1 MVVAD
6 QPNNFIIKHFH
17 EDALRKAIVIINA
30 DLCAGRD
37 ASAGWC
43 LGPQLKGWRVADE
56 LVKHGYF
63 ETSIDTKK
71 AEIQSARYRI
81 TQKGIEHMIKLGD
94 IINFKAN
101 GTPAKLLAISE
112 KGYRFHVSYA
122 ENGEPVERWHD
133 MKEFGILDHPV
144 FKPAPTRAIS
154 QIAKTENYIQTL
166 TSPEL
171 KSSDDETPAAVEADT
186 EETVDLQIQIGE
198 KDRRIRQ
205 LEKELETERNR
216 VIAPDEFA
224 TLKRKYD
231 DLQLKLENY
240 QERAGQ
246 VEPLQRQVEAL
257 KTALESKPA
266 SAAIIE
272 QPSETAI
279 ETMFFKESLY
289 GEFRDKAAKQL
300 QKLTREGWRIV
311 YEQFVSADDDI
322 YHVARLERET
332 PVTLA
337 PQPEHTHKT
346 LSEQIDDAL
355 EEAIKTPRT
364 VEADLIIDPD
374 AQTVPVSTLAKH
386 QPRVPNFDEVTES
399 YIAGH
404 ITLDQFSLVSD
415 ALSHHHAGAES

>member
-1 MVVAD
+1 MVAAD
-6 QPNNFIIKHFH
+6 QPNNFILKHFH
-17 EDALRKAIVIINA
+17 DDALRKAIVILNS

-81 TQKGIEHMIKLGD
+81 TQKGIAELIKLGD

-171 KSSDDETPAAVEADT
+171 KSSDDETPAADDGQT
-186 EETVDLQIQIGE
+186 LLQIEIGE

-205 LEKELETERNR
+205 LEQQLETERNR

-266 SAAIIE
+266 SAVIE
-272 QPSETAI
+272 QPP
-279 ETMFFKESLY
+279 
-289 GEFRDKAAKQL
+289 AAAP
-300 QKLTREGWRIV
+300 TREIKLNARSEDLNRYAAQGWEI
-311 YEQFVSADDDI
+311 EHMQFSGDAL
-322 YHVARLERET
+322 HVVFIRHMPVATT
-332 PVTLA
+332 PE
-337 PQPEHTHKT
+337 PEHTRKT
-346 LSEQIDDAL
+346 LSEQIDDAM
-355 EEAIKTPRT
+355 EEAIKTVRT
-364 VEADLIIDPD
+364 VEPDLIIDPD
-374 AQTVPVSTLAKH
+374 AEPVRAENLTFTDAIHLFRAGKIDVSELLAVGDRQAINKGSAAY
-386 QPRVPNFDEVTES
+386 QSAVAVNRPPVRPF
-399 YIAGH
+399 GF
-404 ITLDQFSLVSD
+404 LK
-415 ALSHHHAGAES
+415 G